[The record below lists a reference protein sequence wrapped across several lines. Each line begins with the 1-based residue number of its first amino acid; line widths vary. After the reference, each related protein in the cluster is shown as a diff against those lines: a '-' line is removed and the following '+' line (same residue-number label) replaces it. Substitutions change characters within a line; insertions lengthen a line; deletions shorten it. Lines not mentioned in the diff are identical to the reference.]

1 MAAVRAAN
9 AEDAAAAAKGAAKN
23 GTGAATKEGE
33 EREGRELGIPQG
45 VLREGIRNVRREIER
60 VCELRVDD
68 VDD

>member
-1 MAAVRAAN
+1 MATVRQAN
-9 AEDAAAAAKGAAKN
+9 AEDAAAKAALNAKS
-23 GTGAATKEGE
+23 GGTKEGE
-33 EREGRELGIPQG
+33 GDGRDLAIPQV